1 MRLVRCKHCRGK
13 GCGMCT
19 HLGYVEEKHTPKF
32 RNALRTFLV
41 FWFAGMLVYTWYII
55 ASLGNFNP

>member
-1 MRLVRCKHCRGK
+1 
-13 GCGMCT
+13 MCT